1 MGFPKNFPKPPPP
14 PLLKISDIQG
24 VFENIGFYPEEIFVN
39 NNNNN
44 KISADIQGGQKKIAD
59 IQGNRLLK
67 KGISSPGGKDFFSG
81 KAQ

>member
-1 MGFPKNFPKPPPP
+1 MGGPPPP
-14 PLLKISDIQG
+14 PPPVEDIRYQG

-39 NNNNN
+39 NNNN
-44 KISADIQGGQKKIAD
+44 KISADIQGDQKKFAD
-59 IQGNRLLK
+59 IQGSRLLK